1 MVTRKQSPGREAE
14 RRTPSELV
22 VSDHREI
29 EDARRLELL
38 IDAVVDYAIYMISL
52 DGRVMSWNAGA
63 ERLKGYSEAE
73 IIGQPFA
80 RFFTP
85 EDQKRGLPQH
95 ALATAA
101 KYGRFESEG
110 WRIRKDGSQFWAL
123 AVLDAIRDETGQL
136 IGFAKVTRDMTERRQ
151 AQQELIASEQRFRR
165 LVESVVDYAIF
176 QLDPNGIISTWNT
189 GAARIKGYAAD
200 EIIGRHFRSFY
211 TPEDVQAGVPE
222 KALATARRDG
232 KYEAEG
238 WRVRKNGTR
247 FWASVVIDAIRG
259 DDGELIGFAKV
270 TRDVTERMEAQR
282 MLRQAQEQLAVSQKM
297 EAIGQLSGGIAHDF
311 NNLLMIV
318 LGNLETIQRRTKDLG
333 GSANVQ
339 RALNN
344 AMRGAQRAAALTAR
358 LLAFSR
364 RQPLNPRPLDVN
376 KFLTGLVEFV
386 QRSLGELIEIEA
398 VGAAGIWQIEIDAAH
413 LESALVNL
421 AINSRDAMPRGGKLT
436 IEAANVFIDE
446 EYCRVNPELSPGQF
460 VTICVSD
467 TGTGMSKDVLD
478 RAFEPFFTTKDM
490 GQGTGLGLSQVYGF
504 VKQSGGH
511 IKLYSEPGQGTTVKM
526 YFPRL
531 VGRGD
536 EEDDELSEPV
546 EVGEQGE
553 TILVVEDDD
562 DVREYLLDALR
573 DLKYHVISASNA
585 DGALNILKRAAV
597 RVDLLL
603 TDVIMPGANGREL
616 GRRAQQLRP
625 SLKILYMTGYSRNA
639 VVHQGRLDDGVEFI
653 QKPMTQADLSARV
666 RQILDGSPG
675 RP

>member
-1 MVTRKQSPGREAE
+1 
-14 RRTPSELV
+14 

-110 WRIRKDGSQFWAL
+110 WRIRKDGSRFWAL

-282 MLRQAQEQLAVSQKM
+282 MLRQAQEQLAVSQTM

-531 VGRGD
+531 VGRGA
-536 EEDDELSEPV
+536 EEDDGLSEPV

-653 QKPMTQADLSARV
+653 QKPMTQAELSARV

>member
-1 MVTRKQSPGREAE
+1 
-14 RRTPSELV
+14 

-136 IGFAKVTRDMTERRQ
+136 IGFAKVTRDMTERRK

-238 WRVRKNGTR
+238 WRLRKNGTR

-259 DDGELIGFAKV
+259 DDGGLIGFAKV

>member
-1 MVTRKQSPGREAE
+1 
-14 RRTPSELV
+14 

-238 WRVRKNGTR
+238 WRLRKNGTR

-259 DDGELIGFAKV
+259 DDGGLIGFAKV

-386 QRSLGELIEIEA
+386 QRSLGA
-398 VGAAGIWQIEIDAAH
+398 
-413 LESALVNL
+413 
-421 AINSRDAMPRGGKLT
+421 
-436 IEAANVFIDE
+436 
-446 EYCRVNPELSPGQF
+446 
-460 VTICVSD
+460 
-467 TGTGMSKDVLD
+467 D
-478 RAFEPFFTTKDM
+478 R
-490 GQGTGLGLSQVYGF
+490 
-504 VKQSGGH
+504 
-511 IKLYSEPGQGTTVKM
+511 
-526 YFPRL
+526 
-531 VGRGD
+531 
-536 EEDDELSEPV
+536 
-546 EVGEQGE
+546 
-553 TILVVEDDD
+553 
-562 DVREYLLDALR
+562 
-573 DLKYHVISASNA
+573 N
-585 DGALNILKRAAV
+585 
-597 RVDLLL
+597 
-603 TDVIMPGANGREL
+603 
-616 GRRAQQLRP
+616 
-625 SLKILYMTGYSRNA
+625 
-639 VVHQGRLDDGVEFI
+639 
-653 QKPMTQADLSARV
+653 
-666 RQILDGSPG
+666 
-675 RP
+675 

>member
-1 MVTRKQSPGREAE
+1 M
-14 RRTPSELV
+14 
-22 VSDHREI
+22 
-29 EDARRLELL
+29 
-38 IDAVVDYAIYMISL
+38 
-52 DGRVMSWNAGA
+52 
-63 ERLKGYSEAE
+63 
-73 IIGQPFA
+73 
-80 RFFTP
+80 
-85 EDQKRGLPQH
+85 
-95 ALATAA
+95 
-101 KYGRFESEG
+101 
-110 WRIRKDGSQFWAL
+110 
-123 AVLDAIRDETGQL
+123 
-136 IGFAKVTRDMTERRQ
+136 
-151 AQQELIASEQRFRR
+151 
-165 LVESVVDYAIF
+165 
-176 QLDPNGIISTWNT
+176 
-189 GAARIKGYAAD
+189 
-200 EIIGRHFRSFY
+200 
-211 TPEDVQAGVPE
+211 
-222 KALATARRDG
+222 
-232 KYEAEG
+232 
-238 WRVRKNGTR
+238 
-247 FWASVVIDAIRG
+247 
-259 DDGELIGFAKV
+259 
-270 TRDVTERMEAQR
+270 
-282 MLRQAQEQLAVSQKM
+282 
-297 EAIGQLSGGIAHDF
+297 
-311 NNLLMIV
+311 
-318 LGNLETIQRRTKDLG
+318 
-333 GSANVQ
+333 
-339 RALNN
+339 
-344 AMRGAQRAAALTAR
+344 
-358 LLAFSR
+358 
-364 RQPLNPRPLDVN
+364 
-376 KFLTGLVEFV
+376 

>member
-1 MVTRKQSPGREAE
+1 
-14 RRTPSELV
+14 
-22 VSDHREI
+22 
-29 EDARRLELL
+29 
-38 IDAVVDYAIYMISL
+38 
-52 DGRVMSWNAGA
+52 
-63 ERLKGYSEAE
+63 
-73 IIGQPFA
+73 
-80 RFFTP
+80 
-85 EDQKRGLPQH
+85 
-95 ALATAA
+95 
-101 KYGRFESEG
+101 
-110 WRIRKDGSQFWAL
+110 
-123 AVLDAIRDETGQL
+123 
-136 IGFAKVTRDMTERRQ
+136 
-151 AQQELIASEQRFRR
+151 
-165 LVESVVDYAIF
+165 
-176 QLDPNGIISTWNT
+176 
-189 GAARIKGYAAD
+189 
-200 EIIGRHFRSFY
+200 
-211 TPEDVQAGVPE
+211 
-222 KALATARRDG
+222 
-232 KYEAEG
+232 
-238 WRVRKNGTR
+238 
-247 FWASVVIDAIRG
+247 
-259 DDGELIGFAKV
+259 
-270 TRDVTERMEAQR
+270 
-282 MLRQAQEQLAVSQKM
+282 
-297 EAIGQLSGGIAHDF
+297 
-311 NNLLMIV
+311 
-318 LGNLETIQRRTKDLG
+318 
-333 GSANVQ
+333 
-339 RALNN
+339 
-344 AMRGAQRAAALTAR
+344 
-358 LLAFSR
+358 
-364 RQPLNPRPLDVN
+364 
-376 KFLTGLVEFV
+376 
-386 QRSLGELIEIEA
+386 

-531 VGRGD
+531 VGRGA
-536 EEDDELSEPV
+536 EEDDGLSEPV